1 MARDPPRSLLTE
13 PVRIAKQVI
22 CLASGDIR
30 RARIDAPMAGNE
42 ESRPFAELWGGC
54 QQRTPHTASR
64 IRRRANTHDD
74 RGDKVGG
81 GEGTRESV
89 CGRVGPFGACQ
100 QTVSVCHRLLGVKGR
115 DGVRYGR
122 RHQSNTRRN
131 TQVSA
136 ASS

>member
-1 MARDPPRSLLTE
+1 MATDPPRSLLTE
-13 PVRIAKQVI
+13 PVSIAKQVV
-22 CLASGDIR
+22 CLTSGDIR
-30 RARIDAPMAGNE
+30 RASIDAPLASSE
-42 ESRPFAELWGGC
+42 ESRPFAELWGGD
-54 QQRTPHTASR
+54 QQRTPYAA
-64 IRRRANTHDD
+64 RRTRHRANAHDD
-74 RGDKVGG
+74 DGDKAGG

-100 QTVSVCHRLLGVKGR
+100 QTVSVCHRLLDVEGR
-115 DGVRYGR
+115 GGVRNGR